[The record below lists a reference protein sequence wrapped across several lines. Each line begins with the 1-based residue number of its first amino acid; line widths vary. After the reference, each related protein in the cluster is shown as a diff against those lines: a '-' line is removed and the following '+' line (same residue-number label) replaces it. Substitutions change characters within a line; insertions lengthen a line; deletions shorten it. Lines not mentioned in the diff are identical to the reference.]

1 MLSVL
6 IVRCAGFLRSY
17 KRVGASTIYTDLLL
31 ELNDV
36 PAFIVIC
43 YTLLVSL
50 DHSVVE
56 HKNISAIAFI
66 SLIIM
71 SPIKHE
77 SSFALQ
83 ALCIIRQIMYK

>member
-31 ELNDV
+31 ELNDHQCDRV
-36 PAFIVIC
+36 HF
-43 YTLLVSL
+43 T
-50 DHSVVE
+50 H
-56 HKNISAIAFI
+56 
-66 SLIIM
+66 M

-83 ALCIIRQIMYK
+83 ALCIIRQIMYKNRLASLHAFHRMD